1 MIEIVKSIV
10 SKVPGKNLL
19 NCNSSITEGI
29 IRPIMRNILLLNAET
44 ENALEKHHKVSDKL
58 YNINLENNESP
69 MSGD

>member
-29 IRPIMRNILLLNAET
+29 IRPIIRNILLLNAET
-44 ENALEKHHKVSDKL
+44 
-58 YNINLENNESP
+58 
-69 MSGD
+69 